1 MRALAALVLFL
12 LPVAAM
18 AQSGP
23 ATIKIID
30 CLEIAKPADGADI
43 FDRVKAQ
50 SCIGAV
56 FASCEAEGAITTAA
70 ITACFQQER
79 AAWQELSVLYYGFHV
94 NAARDADRSAGIDT
108 DHLESVERSLEAA
121 QDKWR
126 RYIRSECAYRSRRL
140 GTGTAAKISAAS
152 CFNELLALRAIDL
165 LSGTIEG
172 N

>member
-1 MRALAALVLFL
+1 MRWLLPLFLFL
-12 LPVAAM
+12 LPAAAA

-23 ATIKIID
+23 ATIEIID
-30 CLEIAKPADGADI
+30 CLEIAKPADGADA

-50 SCIGAV
+50 ACIGTV
-56 FASCEAEGAITTAA
+56 FSRCEAEGAISTAA

-79 AAWQELSVLYYGFHV
+79 TAWQELSVLYYGFHV
-94 NAARDADRSAGIDT
+94 NAARRADLAAGIDINHQ
-108 DHLESVERSLEAA
+108 DSVERSLEAA

-126 RYIRSECAYRSRRL
+126 RYIRSECAYRSRRF
-140 GTGTAAKISAAS
+140 GTGTAGKISAAS